1 MQARLITFFIRSVGI
16 SALILGIINAAIV
29 DPAKAQ
35 QAGDIAITQPW
46 ARATPGP
53 MPNGATYLTL
63 FNRGKTPDRLVAAAT
78 PVAKRAG
85 LHTHLMD
92 SGIMKMRPVSAID
105 VAPKSPTVLQPSGLH
120 IMLFGLKKPLKE
132 GEKFPLTLTFERA
145 GQITVDVNV
154 RSVGSDGPS
163 ANTHAH

>member
-1 MQARLITFFIRSVGI
+1 MQARLIAFFICSVGI
-16 SALILGIINAAIV
+16 SAIILGIINAV
-29 DPAKAQ
+29 MVEPAQAQ
-35 QAGDIAITQPW
+35 QIGDIAITQAW

-53 MPNGATYLTL
+53 TPNGAAYLTL
-63 FNRGKTPDRLVAAAT
+63 LNRGKTPDRLIAAAT

-105 VAPKSPTVLQPSGLH
+105 VAPKSPTVLKPSGLH

-145 GQITVDVNV
+145 GQITLDVDVQ
-154 RSVGSDGPS
+154 SVGSTGPS